1 MLRGRR
7 AHAGVFPAF
16 EAPPA
21 IVAGAFGARGK
32 AIRQFETGEPIA
44 DARQIAGKLTLTLYP
59 Q

>member
-1 MLRGRR
+1 M
-7 AHAGVFPAF
+7 F